1 MYPANLLRLLRARDP
16 ALVDQGVELAAALGD
31 PLLFDDLLSGIGY
44 GEQSS
49 ARRFRDAESRWVFV
63 PNKLFSGSRAMQPF
77 LDRAILTL
85 LASAPHESK
94 VASELKANVVEL
106 QLDGPMEGIP
116 LNLASFKIFPKLEK
130 LHLSN
135 VRPLKTA
142 ALLPQLQVLTIQGG
156 LLPEGLKGLE
166 APRLQELSLVGVGCS
181 SLEGL
186 EGAPE
191 LELLRLHGLG
201 EPCLLSGLEYALRLK
216 ALALSGIVPVG
227 ELDLALLP
235 CLEELALHGFAPA
248 TLVGL
253 LKLRSL
259 SLTDPPQLPFLD
271 RLPELQHLRVS
282 LLPDS
287 TGMAKPSFSSSLSNL
302 TWLELEADDLE
313 DLRDLTVFPKL
324 HTLDLRTHSTC
335 LSGLSKLP
343 VSVLSITASRAQVL
357 ALPEGLEEA
366 SCCAP
371 QLLELQSLPASLKKL
386 YLPGCSALETLSL
399 EGLTQLEQLSMDGC
413 QSLKILEG
421 TAGLYR
427 LETLDL
433 RGTRSL
439 QHVPVLQ
446 PGIRAIAIDG
456 SALSRHLFPQA
467 LRPILTTDP
476 SADLEVLKSTAPKT
490 HSALS
495 EESEFTLFLR
505 RLRIRDLSAVDAAIA
520 DLSASIEANPERAG
534 WFDRLLSGTGLDT
547 LQSSYSR
554 REGVFL
560 VPGPLL
566 AGSRVEAPYRDHAL
580 RALIAAAPPG
590 SKEAQRLK
598 DSLIRL
604 SLSGHISLRREP
616 DAAVDLRSLKTFPK
630 LMALSVEAA
639 HPLLGL
645 ESLASS
651 PLESLQ
657 FLDCTLNQIEL
668 LPVQLTHLRLSG
680 LVGLQ
685 KLPSLERLLWL
696 EHLELERLEL
706 DSLEPLGVL
715 PRLKS
720 LRIRHMPRLADL
732 SLLSTAITLETL
744 ELEDLAVSSLAP
756 LARLPLLGNL
766 ILTGLPALSDISPL
780 ASTRLTSLQLKR
792 LYRLKDLK
800 PLSRIPS
807 LISFSS
813 DSHHG

>member
-1 MYPANLLRLLRARDP
+1 
-16 ALVDQGVELAAALGD
+16 
-31 PLLFDDLLSGIGY
+31 
-44 GEQSS
+44 
-49 ARRFRDAESRWVFV
+49 
-63 PNKLFSGSRAMQPF
+63 
-77 LDRAILTL
+77 
-85 LASAPHESK
+85 
-94 VASELKANVVEL
+94 
-106 QLDGPMEGIP
+106 
-116 LNLASFKIFPKLEK
+116 
-130 LHLSN
+130 
-135 VRPLKTA
+135 
-142 ALLPQLQVLTIQGG
+142 
-156 LLPEGLKGLE
+156 
-166 APRLQELSLVGVGCS
+166 
-181 SLEGL
+181 
-186 EGAPE
+186 
-191 LELLRLHGLG
+191 
-201 EPCLLSGLEYALRLK
+201 
-216 ALALSGIVPVG
+216 
-227 ELDLALLP
+227 
-235 CLEELALHGFAPA
+235 LEELALHGFAPA

-534 WFDRLLSGTGLDT
+534 WFDRLRS
-547 LQSSYSR
+547 
-554 REGVFL
+554 
-560 VPGPLL
+560 
-566 AGSRVEAPYRDHAL
+566 GSRVEAPYRDHAL